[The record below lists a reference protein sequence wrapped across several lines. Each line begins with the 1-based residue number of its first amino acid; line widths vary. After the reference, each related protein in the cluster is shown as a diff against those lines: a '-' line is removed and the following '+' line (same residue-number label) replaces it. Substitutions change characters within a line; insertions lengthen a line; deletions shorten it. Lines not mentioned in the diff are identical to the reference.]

1 MPQRKGRHKNLKSLY
16 SCPFLKP
23 KINKQ
28 TNKTKQT
35 YRTTKASKTCKLQLF
50 QYAFST
56 YHINLQTAQNR
67 SSPQK
72 QVATT
77 STTFNNDMVL
87 NFWIAIIII
96 IIAHNRV
103 HDIVGLRFGVLC
115 EVTKFQFYGWWAD
128 ASKLRWNLG
137 LQNLLVLQI
146 SLFFFSDVIIFIIQS
161 EDRTTQMSNFIII
174 KGFSHTVAYSE
185 FSNQLSNSPWKIL
198 IIQFSGEK
206 HQPFFLGE
214 NHSPSRT

>member
-115 EVTKFQFYGWWAD
+115 VK
-128 ASKLRWNLG
+128 
-137 LQNLLVLQI
+137 LQN
-146 SLFFFSDVIIFIIQS
+146 
-161 EDRTTQMSNFIII
+161 SNFM
-174 KGFSHTVAYSE
+174 GDGLMQ
-185 FSNQLSNSPWKIL
+185 SN
-198 IIQFSGEK
+198 
-206 HQPFFLGE
+206 
-214 NHSPSRT
+214 